1 MFEKLY
7 SIVKENL
14 EPHLNEVGQIS
25 TSAHEAI
32 INEASGT
39 IIDVLKAQIDNGKFN
54 DLLVLFSVSSIQN
67 TALVRSIAS
76 KYAIRLNKYYG
87 INMNTAKTFAD
98 KQMPVIMNKL
108 IQTAKS
114 NPKNANGMFAFFNKL
129 SGYSINFET
138 LFGKMP
144 QLQLA

>member
-14 EPHLNEVGQIS
+14 EPHLNEVGEIS
-25 TSAHEAI
+25 VSAHEAI

-39 IIDVLKAQIDNGKFN
+39 IIDVLKAQIDNGKVS
-54 DLLVLFSVSSIQN
+54 DLVAFFSISSIDN
-67 TALVRSIAS
+67 TVLVRSIAS

-87 INMNTAKTFAD
+87 ININIAKDFAD
-98 KQMPVIMNKL
+98 KQMPIVMNKF
-108 IQTAKS
+108 IKVAKD
-114 NPKNANGMFAFFNKL
+114 NPKSANGMFAFFNKL
-129 SGYSINFET
+129 SGYTVNFET

-144 QLQLA
+144 QFQLA

>member
-25 TSAHEAI
+25 VSAHEAI

-54 DLLVLFSVSSIQN
+54 DLLAFFSISSIDN
-67 TALVRSIAS
+67 TFLVRSIAS

-87 INMNTAKTFAD
+87 INIHEARAFAD
-98 KQMPVIMNKL
+98 KQIPVVMNKF
-108 IQTAKS
+108 IRMAKD
-114 NPKNANGMFAFFNKL
+114 NPKSANGMFAFFNKL
-129 SGYSINFET
+129 SGYTVNFET

-144 QLQLA
+144 QFQLA